1 MLLGVGFA
9 IAAARSRTS
18 RRPRTSEAHL
28 VGVPGQVLTQH
39 PFTLRWTISYPLP
52 DGTPGDLQVERTLPE
67 MLREGMPITVL
78 IDPADPRRARLDVP
92 ERAHTISSI
101 RTGVMV
107 SFVFALVVL
116 GLVIGVVFSLG

>member
-1 MLLGVGFA
+1 VLLGVGFA